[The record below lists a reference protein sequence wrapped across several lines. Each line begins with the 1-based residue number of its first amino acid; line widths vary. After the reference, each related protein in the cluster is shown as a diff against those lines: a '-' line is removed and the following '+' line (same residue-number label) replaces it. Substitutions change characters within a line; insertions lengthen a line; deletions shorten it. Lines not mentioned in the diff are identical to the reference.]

1 MNWNAGERAV
11 GLVGGLEKM
20 TVSRSLCES
29 VSRFYVDQRS
39 VSSLHD
45 KVVVLVGVR
54 RDQCLGVAAQVAPA
68 Q

>member
-1 MNWNAGERAV
+1 M
-11 GLVGGLEKM
+11 GLVGGFAKM

-29 VSRFYVDQRS
+29 VSRFYVDLRS
-39 VSSLHD
+39 ASSLHGD
-45 KVVVLVGVR
+45 VVMLVGVR